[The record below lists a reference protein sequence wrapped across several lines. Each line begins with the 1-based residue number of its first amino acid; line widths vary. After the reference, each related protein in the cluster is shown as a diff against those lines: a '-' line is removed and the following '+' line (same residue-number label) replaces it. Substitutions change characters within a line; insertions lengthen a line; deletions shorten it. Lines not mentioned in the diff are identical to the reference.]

1 MNRDEPSAE
10 QLEQQL
16 EQAWQLLALD
26 RFLSGSRPQSAPQ
39 AILVAGQ
46 PGAGKSVLA
55 EAARRGLREQ
65 GGCVTIDPTELLLLH
80 PGYTVATPDDA
91 DLAGE
96 SLRGSAAQLAG
107 QLVEEA
113 VKSRRHLVL
122 VCTFDTAEM
131 SETLATYLHDRS
143 YRVVVL
149 IPCVAPAQS
158 WSRVCRRN
166 DPLHSARC
174 VLRVSQAEHDDK
186 CCRLLDALDHLERSD
201 AVDELHLLTGDGQLI
216 ASRPAADRWSAGTCR
231 EQYNQ
236 ALADRDAVQ
245 LEDRDREAIAESRA
259 ILRVPRA
266 DLELLHPKLRRN
278 DGRNAYPD
286 WSRLTP
292 EEIRQIERRLEFQ
305 ETLRRVAASESSGV

>member
-26 RFLSGSRPQSAPQ
+26 RFLSGSRPQPAPQ

-55 EAARRGLREQ
+55 EAARRGLREH

-91 DLAGE
+91 DLAGK

-107 QLVEEA
+107 RLVEKA
-113 VKSRRHLVL
+113 VESRRHLVL
-122 VCTFDTAEM
+122 VCTFDTSEM
-131 SETLATYLHDRS
+131 SETLVTYLHDRG

-149 IPCVAPAQS
+149 IPCVPSAQS
-158 WSRVCRRN
+158 WSRVCRRM
-166 DPLHSARC
+166 DPLHSERF
-174 VLRVSQAEHDDK
+174 VLRVSRDEHDDK
-186 CCRLLDALDHLERSD
+186 CIWLLDALELLEHSRF
-201 AVDELHLLTGDGQLI
+201 VDELHLLDSDGKLI
-216 ASRPAADRWSAGTCR
+216 FSWPTDGRANTETCR
-231 EQYNQ
+231 EILKRIQ
-236 ALADRDAVQ
+236 AEENDVVW
-245 LEDRDREAIAESRA
+245 EDRDRDIVAESRSIA
-259 ILRVPRA
+259 RTSPA
-266 DLELLHPKLRRN
+266 NLEMLHPKLRRN
-278 DGRNAYPD
+278 DGRNSYPD
-286 WSRLTP
+286 WSRFTP

-305 ETLRRVAASESSGV
+305 ETLRRVAANES